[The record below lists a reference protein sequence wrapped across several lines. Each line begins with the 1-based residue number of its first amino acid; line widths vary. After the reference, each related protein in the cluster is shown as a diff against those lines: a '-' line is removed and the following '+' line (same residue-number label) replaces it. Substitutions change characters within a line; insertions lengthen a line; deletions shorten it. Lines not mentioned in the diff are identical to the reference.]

1 MANPGTCSAAVP
13 GDAPNQAPCQ
23 ESNVVKVL
31 VTGATGFI
39 GTEVAHQLAARGLRP
54 RLLVRRPSRGA
65 LLSGLDAEVVYGDLR
80 SPETLG
86 RAVVGCDAVIHLAG
100 RATFEPAARLAATF
114 VGGTRDLAHAAAAAG
129 VTRFV
134 FASSLLVHGD
144 TDTPITARTVP
155 DPAIDYGRVKLMV
168 EQRLAAFGAQQ
179 GMSVASLR
187 LPHVYGATD
196 QLFGRVRRGT
206 VVLPGRDSRPYA
218 HLHVLDA
225 ARALIA
231 AAETGWVGASAL
243 ADREPAGWDDFIGF
257 LRLQLPDLRVIRAPA
272 GLSRLGAG
280 ALDALTPSTRP
291 SLYTADTVV
300 SWNLSLPVDP
310 EALWPE
316 LGIEPRFPTYR
327 EGILRT
333 LDDRVAFRWRH
344 PVMDRRPA

>member
-1 MANPGTCSAAVP
+1 
-13 GDAPNQAPCQ
+13 
-23 ESNVVKVL
+23 VKVL

-39 GTEVAHQLAARGLRP
+39 GTEVARQLSARGMRP

-65 LLSGLDAEVVYGDLR
+65 LVSGLDADVVYGDLR
-80 SPETLG
+80 SPETLA
-86 RAVVGCDAVIHLAG
+86 RAVDGCDAIIHLAG

-114 VGGTRDLAHAAAAAG
+114 IGGTRDLAHAAAAAG
-129 VTRFV
+129 VPRFV

-144 TDTPITARTVP
+144 TDTPITTETVP
-155 DPAIDYGRVKLMV
+155 DPAVDYGRVKLLV
-168 EQRLAAFGAQQ
+168 EGRLAAFGVQQ

-196 QLFGRVRRGT
+196 QLFGRVRSGT
-206 VVLPGRDSRPYA
+206 IVLPGRDSKPYG
-218 HLHVLDA
+218 HLHVVDA

-243 ADREPAGWDDFIGF
+243 ADRDPAGWDDFIGF
-257 LRLQLPDLRVIRAPA
+257 LRVQLPDLRVLRAPA

-280 ALDALTPSTRP
+280 TLDLLTPSTRP

-310 EALWPE
+310 DALWSD
-316 LGIEPRFPTYR
+316 LGIEPLVPTYR
-327 EGILRT
+327 EGIPRT
-333 LDDRVAFRWRH
+333 LDDCVAFRWRH